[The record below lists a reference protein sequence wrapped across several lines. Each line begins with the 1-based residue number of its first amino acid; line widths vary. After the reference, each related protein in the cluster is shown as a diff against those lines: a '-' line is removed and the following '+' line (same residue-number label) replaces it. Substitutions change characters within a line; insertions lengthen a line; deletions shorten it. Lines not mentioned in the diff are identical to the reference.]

1 MDKFRE
7 NFREEAFELLNSL
20 EASLL
25 ELENNP
31 DNQAE
36 ISAVFRSMHTIKGSA
51 AMFGFD
57 HISEFAHEIENMLE
71 FLRDGRIGVTDDLI
85 NLTLKARD
93 HIRELL
99 EIDDEV
105 PKEVRETS
113 ERIQLEFKEHVV
125 GLLEPQGPPSDA
137 PSAPAGDLSSI
148 GDETGAGAQAG
159 TAGTAGTA
167 DAATASVDENTAD
180 SSELDHYVTYRV
192 RFKPNSDI
200 FRNGTRPLMLLRE
213 LAEFGDCTSVPYTDR
228 IPDLSSL
235 DPESCYTQWDVVLTT
250 RKPASAIRDVFIFV
264 EDDCELSINVIDDL
278 SVVEE
283 NHKRLGEILADRGV
297 VPRDTIDRAAG
308 KQKRLGEVL
317 VEDGVD
323 QREIES
329 ALQEQ
334 QHVDRSRK
342 KFQQELSS
350 SSIRV
355 SSEKLDHLVDLV
367 GEIVTLQARL
377 SQTATRMED
386 AGLNSIA
393 ENFERLT
400 DELRDSTMSIRM
412 LPIGTTFSKFRR
424 LVRDLSQELGKEVE
438 MEANG
443 GETELD
449 KTVIERLNDPLVHI
463 IRNAID
469 HGVETPEEREAA
481 GKPRAGTVSLTAA
494 HAGAEVL
501 ISVVDDGAGLNRD
514 GILAKARSQG
524 LIRGD
529 EDLSDEDVYQL
540 LFAPGFSTAE
550 NVTTVSGRG
559 VGMDVV
565 KKEIDNLGGTVRIET
580 RPGEGTTF
588 MLSIPL
594 TLAIIDGLLVR
605 IGGQHYV
612 FPLSA
617 VGECIELTQEMR
629 EEQGGGRI
637 INNRGEILPYVR
649 LREVFGIDGS
659 YEGIEQV
666 VVANSQQGTV
676 GFVVD
681 HVIGD
686 FQTVIKNLGKL
697 YRDLEGISG
706 ATILGDGTVA
716 LILDLQRLASLATA
730 KEMEAGHG

>member
-7 NFREEAFELLNSL
+7 NFREEAYELLNAL

-25 ELENNP
+25 ELETHP

-51 AMFGFD
+51 AMFGFE

-71 FLRDGRIGVTDDLI
+71 FLRDGRVGVTDELI

-99 EIDDEV
+99 EIDDEI
-105 PKEVRETS
+105 PAGLKEASQAITVA
-113 ERIQLEFKEHVV
+113 FKEHVV
-125 GLLEPQGPPSDA
+125 ALLEPEQPASEA
-137 PSAPAGDLSSI
+137 PTEPAGDLAAI
-148 GDETGAGAQAG
+148 GAEEAAEGEA
-159 TAGTAGTA
+159 A
-167 DAATASVDENTAD
+167 DGEAAVDEATD
-180 SSELDHYVTYRV
+180 DTTELDHYVTYRI
-192 RFKPNSDI
+192 RFKPSADI
-200 FRNGTRPLMLLRE
+200 FRNGTRPLMLIRE
-213 LAEFGDCTSVPYTDR
+213 LAEFGDCTAVPYTDAVPR
-228 IPDLSSL
+228 LSEL

-250 RKPASAIRDVFIFV
+250 RQPRSSVRDVFMFV
-264 EDDCELSINVIDDL
+264 EDECELSIHVIDDL
-278 SVVEE
+278 SDVEAT
-283 NHKRLGEILADRGV
+283 HKRLGEILQDRGV
-297 VPRDTIDRAAG
+297 VRAEDIDRAAQR
-308 KQKRLGEVL
+308 QKKLGEML
-317 VEDGVD
+317 VEEGVD
-323 QREIES
+323 QREVQS
-329 ALQEQ
+329 ALEEQ

-355 SSEKLDHLVDLV
+355 PSEKLDQLVDLV

-377 SQTATRMED
+377 SQTSTRLQD
-386 AGLNSIA
+386 PGLNSIS
-393 ENFERLT
+393 ESFERLT

-438 MEANG
+438 MTATG

-469 HGVETPEEREAA
+469 HGIETPAERAEA
-481 GKPRAGTVSLTAA
+481 GKPATGSVRLTAE

-501 ISVVDDGAGLNRD
+501 ISVIDDGAGLDRD
-514 GILAKARSQG
+514 AILEKARSKG
-524 LIRGD
+524 LVRGD
-529 EDLSDEDVYQL
+529 EEMADEEVYQL

-565 KKEIDNLGGTVRIET
+565 KREIDNLGGQVRIDT
-580 RPGEGTTF
+580 TPGEGTVF
-588 MLSIPL
+588 RLSIPL

-612 FPLSA
+612 FPLSS
-617 VGECIELTQEMR
+617 VGECIELTSEMR
-629 EEQGGGRI
+629 DEHGGARI

-649 LREVFGIDGS
+649 LREIFGIDGTP
-659 YEGIEQV
+659 EEIEQV
-666 VVANSQQGTV
+666 VVAYSQHGTV

-681 HVIGD
+681 HVVGD

-716 LILDLQRLASLATA
+716 LILDLQRLASLATTT
-730 KEMEAGHG
+730 EMEVSNG

>member
-7 NFREEAFELLNSL
+7 NFREEAYELLNAL

-25 ELENNP
+25 ELETNP
-31 DNQAE
+31 DNEAE

-71 FLRDGRIGVTDDLI
+71 FLRDGKIGVTDELI
-85 NLTLKARD
+85 NLTLKSRD
-93 HIRELL
+93 HIRALL
-99 EIDDEV
+99 EIDDEIPADV
-105 PKEVRETS
+105 KETS
-113 ERIQLEFKEHVV
+113 ERIQTEFKEHVV
-125 GLLEPQGPPSDA
+125 GLLEPEGSGSDA
-137 PSAPAGDLSSI
+137 PSEAPGNLSVI
-148 GDETGAGAQAG
+148 GDEPGGAAGAGEHPAEAI
-159 TAGTAGTA
+159 A
-167 DAATASVDENTAD
+167 DAGD
-180 SSELDHYVTYRV
+180 LDHYVTYRI
-192 RFKPNSDI
+192 RFNPNPDI
-200 FRNGTRPLMLLRE
+200 FKNGTRPLMLLRE
-213 LAEFGDCTSVPYTDR
+213 LAEFGDCTCVPYTEG
-228 IPDLSSL
+228 IPGLSQL
-235 DPESCYTQWDVVLTT
+235 DPESCHTHWDVVLTT
-250 RKPASAIRDVFIFV
+250 NKPSSAIRDVFIFV
-264 EDDCELSINVIDDL
+264 EGDCELSINVIDDL
-278 SVVEE
+278 SEVEE
-283 NHKRLGEILADRGV
+283 NHKRLGEILADRGA
-297 VPRDTIDRAAG
+297 VPREDIDRTAQQ
-308 KQKRLGEVL
+308 QKRLGEML
-317 VEDGVD
+317 VEQGVD

-377 SQTATRMED
+377 SQTSTRMQD
-386 AGLNSIA
+386 AGLNSIS

-438 MEANG
+438 MEAGG

-469 HGVETPEEREAA
+469 HGVELPDERAAA
-481 GKPRAGTVSLTAA
+481 GKPRGGTVRLSAE
-494 HAGAEVL
+494 HAGAAVL
-501 ISVVDDGAGLNRD
+501 ISVADDGAGLDRD
-514 GILAKARSQG
+514 AILEKARSKG
-524 LIRGD
+524 LVRGD
-529 EDLSDEDVYQL
+529 EEMSDEEVYQL
-540 LFAPGFSTAE
+540 LFAPGFSTADS
-550 NVTTVSGRG
+550 VTTVSGRG

-565 KKEIDNLGGTVRIET
+565 KKEIDNLGGQVKIET
-580 RPGEGTTF
+580 TPGEGTVF
-588 MLSIPL
+588 RLSIPL

-605 IGGQHYV
+605 VAGQHYV
-612 FPLSA
+612 FPLSS
-617 VGECIELTQEMR
+617 VGECVELTADMR
-629 EEQGGGRI
+629 QDHGGRI

-649 LREVFGIDGS
+649 LREVFGIDGTTD
-659 YEGIEQV
+659 GIEQV
-666 VVANSQQGTV
+666 VVAHSQQGDI

-681 HVIGD
+681 TVVGD

-716 LILDLQRLASLATA
+716 LILDLQRLSSIATTS
-730 KEMEAGHG
+730 EMEVSHG

>member
-7 NFREEAFELLNSL
+7 NFREEAYEMLNSL

-25 ELENNP
+25 ELETNP
-31 DNQAE
+31 DNEAE

-71 FLRDGRIGVTDDLI
+71 FLRDGRISVTDELI

-99 EIDDEV
+99 QLDDEV
-105 PKEVRETS
+105 PAELRAAS
-113 ERIQLEFKEHVV
+113 ESITVEFKEHVV
-125 GLLEPQGPPSDA
+125 GLLEPKQA
-137 PSAPAGDLSSI
+137 PSEAPSEPAGDLATI
-148 GDETGAGAQAG
+148 GAEESPERSGGGEPAPL
-159 TAGTAGTA
+159 
-167 DAATASVDENTAD
+167 AATLDENTDD
-180 SSELDHYVTYRV
+180 SAELDHYVTYRV
-192 RFKPNSDI
+192 RFKPNGDI
-200 FRNGTRPLMLLRE
+200 FRTGTRPLMLMRE
-213 LAEFGDCTSVPYTDR
+213 LAEFGDCTAVPYTDA
-228 IPDLSSL
+228 IPRLAEL

-250 RKPASAIRDVFIFV
+250 RQPRSAIRDVFMFV
-264 EDDCELSINVIDDL
+264 EDECELSINVIDDL
-278 SVVEE
+278 SDVDAT
-283 NHKRLGEILADRGV
+283 HKRLGEILAERGV
-297 VPRDTIDRAAG
+297 VQPEAIDRAAG
-308 KQKRLGEVL
+308 RQKRLGEML
-317 VEDGVD
+317 VEEGVD

-329 ALQEQ
+329 ALEEQ

-355 SSEKLDHLVDLV
+355 ASDKLDHLVDLV

-377 SQTATRMED
+377 SQTSTRLQD
-386 AGLNSIA
+386 AGLNSLS

-424 LVRDLSQELGKEVE
+424 LVRDLSQELGKDVE
-438 MEANG
+438 IEATG

-463 IRNAID
+463 IRNAVD
-469 HGVETPEEREAA
+469 HGLETPEAREAA
-481 GKPRAGTVSLTAA
+481 GKPRTGTVRLSAE

-501 ISVVDDGAGLNRD
+501 ISVTDDGAGLDRD
-514 GILAKARSQG
+514 AILEKARSKG
-524 LIRGD
+524 LLRGEEEMTD
-529 EDLSDEDVYQL
+529 EEIYHL
-540 LFAPGFSTAE
+540 LFAPGFSTAD
-550 NVTTVSGRG
+550 NVTSVSGRG

-565 KKEIDNLGGTVRIET
+565 KKEIDNLGGQVRIET
-580 RPGEGTTF
+580 TPGTGTTF
-588 MLSIPL
+588 RLSIPL

-605 IGGQHYV
+605 LAGQHYV
-612 FPLSA
+612 FPLSS

-629 EEQGGGRI
+629 DEHGGGRI

-649 LREVFGIDGS
+649 LREVFGIDGTA
-659 YEGIEQV
+659 EDIEQV
-666 VVANSQQGTV
+666 VVAHSQHGTV

-716 LILDLQRLASLATA
+716 LILDLQRLASLATTA
-730 KEMEAGHG
+730 EMETSNG